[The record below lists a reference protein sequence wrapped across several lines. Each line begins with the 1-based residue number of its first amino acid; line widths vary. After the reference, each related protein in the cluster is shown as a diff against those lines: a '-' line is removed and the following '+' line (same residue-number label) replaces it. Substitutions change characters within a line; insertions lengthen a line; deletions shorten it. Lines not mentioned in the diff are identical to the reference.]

1 MKSEKIEHV
10 LAENLGEGYRI
21 LFENGEYSPTIEWVE
36 WIQQSEDEADI
47 KISVTFEDDSELVF
61 EKGVLFK
68 QIWHEDVIE

>member
-10 LAENLGEGYRI
+10 LAENLGEGYPI
-21 LFENGEYSPTIEWVE
+21 LFENGEYSPTIDWVN

-47 KISVTFEDDSELVF
+47 KISITFEDDSELVF